1 LTEDGCM
8 TVNLFGRS
16 ASFERSVESIASAFG
31 PRAVWQFK
39 PTREGNA
46 VVLAQRTPSRPKRD
60 ELQARADEIEA
71 RWDLPARKWLK
82 VFKPVE
88 K

>member
-1 LTEDGCM
+1 M

-16 ASFERSVESIASAFG
+16 ASFERSVESIVSAFG

-46 VVLAQRTPSRPKRD
+46 VVLAQRTPSRPKRAD
-60 ELQARADEIEA
+60 LQARADEIEA
-71 RWDLPARKWLK
+71 RWGLPAHKWLK
-82 VFKPVE
+82 VFKAVE

>member
-1 LTEDGCM
+1 M

-16 ASFERSVESIASAFG
+16 ASFECSLARIVEAFG
-31 PRAVWQFK
+31 ARAVWVFK

-46 VVLAQRTPSRPKRD
+46 VVLAQRTPVRPKRAA
-60 ELQARADEIEA
+60 LQAQAEAIEA
-71 RWDLPARKWLK
+71 RWGLPARKWLR
-82 VFKPVE
+82 VFKAIE